1 MPFQVGGTKKG
12 ALPVVTEKRPRGKV
26 VTVIRNIK
34 GDKDELTKLL
44 KTALGTGGH
53 EIAHDTIEVQ
63 GDHAAKIQGLLLK
76 HQASTGVATMKGV
89 AGLNPKPRKP
99 SNASATKSS
108 EDETTRREARTTSQE
123 TLAAQKQ
130 RRAESRQ
137 RAIKEAIDAKVESTR
152 HFHAFAAMMK
162 RWRYWDHDYVRLH
175 ELHHRHLEELD
186 EAARSGRAR
195 GVASVMDADADAD
208 ADADGGGVRRSEV
221 LDDVATRALAGT
233 SAPRDQTAALR
244 ALGMIAEPSPFRQS
258 REERLAESRRNVARA
273 RAAKASGGGGGGGGG
288 PAPPVK
294 PRAWDPALAA
304 LGRYADDDAFPSA
317 AGEANA
323 SSTAPPMT
331 RASTSTYTSARGSR
345 RPATIG
351 RAGRGAGR
359 RASGVGA
366 HGKGDPSRPTLGFT
380 AARKRGGGHGDRAD
394 ALDDEYDDDDAS
406 GDDDE
411 DVEDD
416 PEVQPF
422 SPGFRA
428 AAGGGF
434 TFGPIVGAEEETT
447 RDDDDDDDDADREDE
462 EMREAMRLS
471 LLESERPSRRRGASV
486 GLHVECDDV
495 WGDLTEEE
503 AFALAIELSALEDDA
518 RAREEEWE
526 TWEGEGGEFRGEI
539 EYGGEIEEVVDD
551 DEEDADASDP
561 LARLTRVCGGDSNS
575 ARALA
580 DVTTSMATAEEAAAL
595 LSDLTGCDA
604 SAALEIATA
613 IRRSRVGL
621 EEVEEKREEK
631 RKEEE
636 EEEGKNVAL
645 DSAGVMPDSMDED
658 AALEEAL
665 RLSALETGGGGGDDV
680 LSWAGAQLATF
691 TGEDDNAFLAEYLL
705 AMDDA
710 ADVETFLVESF
721 GDGAAREAKSF
732 SRALKMQR

>member
-1 MPFQVGGTKKG
+1 
-12 ALPVVTEKRPRGKV
+12 
-26 VTVIRNIK
+26 
-34 GDKDELTKLL
+34 
-44 KTALGTGGH
+44 
-53 EIAHDTIEVQ
+53 
-63 GDHAAKIQGLLLK
+63 
-76 HQASTGVATMKGV
+76 
-89 AGLNPKPRKP
+89 
-99 SNASATKSS
+99 
-108 EDETTRREARTTSQE
+108 
-123 TLAAQKQ
+123 
-130 RRAESRQ
+130 
-137 RAIKEAIDAKVESTR
+137 
-152 HFHAFAAMMK
+152 
-162 RWRYWDHDYVRLH
+162 
-175 ELHHRHLEELD
+175 
-186 EAARSGRAR
+186 
-195 GVASVMDADADAD
+195 
-208 ADADGGGVRRSEV
+208 
-221 LDDVATRALAGT
+221 
-233 SAPRDQTAALR
+233 
-244 ALGMIAEPSPFRQS
+244 
-258 REERLAESRRNVARA
+258 
-273 RAAKASGGGGGGGGG
+273 
-288 PAPPVK
+288 
-294 PRAWDPALAA
+294 
-304 LGRYADDDAFPSA
+304 
-317 AGEANA
+317 
-323 SSTAPPMT
+323 
-331 RASTSTYTSARGSR
+331 
-345 RPATIG
+345 
-351 RAGRGAGR
+351 
-359 RASGVGA
+359 
-366 HGKGDPSRPTLGFT
+366 LGFT

>member
-208 ADADGGGVRRSEV
+208 ADGGGVRRSEV

-258 REERLAESRRNVARA
+258 REERLAESRRNAARA

-288 PAPPVK
+288 P
-294 PRAWDPALAA
+294 AWDPALAA

-331 RASTSTYTSARGSR
+331 RASTSTSTSARGSR

-621 EEVEEKREEK
+621 EEVEEKREE
-631 RKEEE
+631 RREEEE